1 MALCS
6 TADVTAYLNIT
17 STGENTLIGTFVDA
31 AQAMI
36 ERYTGRKFDVTQD
49 STRYFN
55 PIIDVRGK
63 ALHFDGELAQAPT
76 TVVNG
81 DGVTVTAQQYA
92 TEPKNQAP
100 YYGLRLLQSGGVAW
114 TWATD
119 PEGAIAVT
127 GRWGYSTAAPADVKH
142 ACIRLAAWLY
152 RQRENAPEADRT
164 ITTIT
169 GDTLRP
175 MRMPADV
182 ESILAPY
189 VRRA

>member
-49 STRYFN
+49 TTRYFN
-55 PIIDVRGK
+55 PIVDARGK
-63 ALHFDGELAQAPT
+63 SLHFDSELAQAPT
-76 TVVNG
+76 TVVKG
-81 DGVTVTAQQYA
+81 DGTTVTAQQYI
-92 TEPKNQAP
+92 TEPRNQPP
-100 YYGLRLLQSGGVAW
+100 YYGLRLLQSGGVVW
-114 TWATD
+114 TWTTD
-119 PEGAIAVT
+119 AEASIAVT
-127 GRWGYSTAAPADVKH
+127 GRWGFSSTPPADVKH
-142 ACIRLAAWLY
+142 AAIRLAAWLY

-164 ITTIT
+164 VTTIT

-175 MRMPADV
+175 MRMPADI
-182 ESILAPY
+182 EAILAPY